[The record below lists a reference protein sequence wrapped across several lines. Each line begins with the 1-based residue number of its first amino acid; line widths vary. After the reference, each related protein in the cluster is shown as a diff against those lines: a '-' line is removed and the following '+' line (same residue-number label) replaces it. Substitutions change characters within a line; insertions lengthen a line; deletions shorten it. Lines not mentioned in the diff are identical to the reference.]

1 MNAVNVSATN
11 AKVFSPVGRCIYCG
25 GDGGGKLTKEHV
37 FPQGLG
43 GGLILPRA
51 SCTACQTEIYTF
63 ETICMRQILLPFRKN
78 SGLVRHL
85 NDLPATVPLT
95 LDLDLQGPTQVAL
108 DSHPNVVVLPGLRD
122 LPGILTDHSPQPVIE
137 FEHQIFGGLEIL
149 AETKRKL
156 QERKIIGINLDGYA
170 WVRMLAKIAHGYAFA
185 ELGLSRFTP
194 ALPDLILG
202 RNPRLAGYLVG
213 KCPMPF
219 PIPNSP
225 PLFMIEMKS
234 AEVKSDN
241 KPTQRF
247 AAVNMRLFAE
257 LGAEAPVY
265 TAIAG
270 ILTD

>member
-1 MNAVNVSATN
+1 MNAVNISAAN
-11 AKVFSPVGRCIYCG
+11 AKVFPPVGHCIYCG

-51 SCTACQTEIYTF
+51 SCTACQKEIHAF

-78 SGLVRHL
+78 TGLVRHL

-95 LDLDLQGPTQVAL
+95 LDLEPQGPVHVAL
-108 DSHPNVVVLPGLRD
+108 DSHPNAVVLPGLRN
-122 LPGILTDHSPQPVIE
+122 LPGILADRAPQPVIE

-156 QERKIIGINLDGYA
+156 RERKTIGINIDGYA

-185 ELGLSRFTP
+185 ELGLSKFTP
-194 ALPDLILG
+194 TLPDLILG
-202 RNPRLAGYLVG
+202 RSPRLANYLIG
-213 KCPMPF
+213 RCPMPF
-219 PIPNSP
+219 PIPDSP

-234 AEVKSDN
+234 AELQGGDR
-241 KPTQRF
+241 PTQRF

-270 ILTD
+270 VLTT